1 MAKGVIE
8 REEKRLAKPFRYV
21 AQPDDEGLFSGH
33 GAVFDDT
40 HPTSSWRLPPG
51 WTDTL
56 RAGAFKKT
64 LAEHKKLG
72 TLPAMLLQ
80 HSSYDLP
87 VGTWVQAEEDDQG
100 LKLSG
105 KLATKTATGRDVYE
119 LLKIGA
125 LTGLSIGFTPVKV
138 KLDEKTM
145 VREILEVDLHEV
157 SIVTIPGIAAARV
170 TDVKSAL
177 RDPRSFERQ
186 LRDVLGLTQ
195 SEAKK
200 LMAEGYKAVAPRDVS
215 GPDHDEREAEAKRAA
230 EMLRRLIDHVRL

>member
-1 MAKGVIE
+1 MPREVVE

-21 AQPDDEGLFSGH
+21 TQADDEGLFSGH
-33 GAVFDDT
+33 GAVFDDS
-40 HPTSSWRLPPG
+40 HPTSSWRLPPD

-56 RAGAFKKT
+56 KAGAFKKT

-87 VGTWVQAEEDDQG
+87 VGTWVSAEEDDTG

-105 KLATKTATGRDVYE
+105 KLATKTATGKDVYE

-125 LTGLSIGFTPVKV
+125 LTGLSIGFTPAKV
-138 KLDEKTM
+138 KLDEKAK
-145 VREILEVDLHEV
+145 VREILEVELHEV
-157 SIVTIPGIAAARV
+157 SIVAIPGIPAARIS
-170 TDVKSAL
+170 DVKAAL
-177 RDPRSFERQ
+177 RDPRSVERQ

-200 LMAEGYKAVAPRDVS
+200 FMAEGYKAVAPRDVS
-215 GPDHDEREAEAKRAA
+215 GSDQEDEAKRAA
-230 EMLRRLIDHVRL
+230 DLCESIRRLSQSMRP